1 MLSSNRGH
9 IVTIASSAGL
19 FGKYI
24 LPKCCCQLLHT
35 KSQGVSKLTD
45 YCSSKYAAVGLHDA
59 LTAELKQ
66 KKKHGIQTTVVCPA
80 FINTGMFHGV
90 SLS

>member
-1 MLSSNRGH
+1 
-9 IVTIASSAGL
+9 
-19 FGKYI
+19 
-24 LPKCCCQLLHT
+24 
-35 KSQGVSKLTD
+35 LTD

-66 KKKHGIQTTVVCPA
+66 MKKSGIQTTVICPA

-90 SLS
+90 SSSYEILEF